1 MASPSGFN
9 PKPFLFRLLAAIFLC
24 QFVITGWSVWRCGT
38 VSAGESLHLKE
49 RCPDIGQRVE
59 NLFGLSLATVLS
71 LLTSTEQIKE

>member
-1 MASPSGFN
+1 MASTNGFN
-9 PKPFLFRLLAAIFLC
+9 PKPFLFRLLAAIFFA
-24 QFVITGWSVWRCGT
+24 QFVIMGWSVWRCGT
-38 VSAGESLHLKE
+38 VGKGESLHLKE